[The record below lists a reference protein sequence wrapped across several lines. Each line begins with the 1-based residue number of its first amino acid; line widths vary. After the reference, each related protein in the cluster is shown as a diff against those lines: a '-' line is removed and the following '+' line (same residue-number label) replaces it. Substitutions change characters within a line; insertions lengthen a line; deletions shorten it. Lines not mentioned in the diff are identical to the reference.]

1 MMIQH
6 ASLGD
11 ARILVVDDV
20 QANIQLLERILRQN
34 SYTNIRALTDSR
46 EVLGTYVAWEP
57 DLVLLDLHM
66 PHLDGFAVLQQLSTL
81 PHAGAV
87 PVLVL
92 TADITPDVRQRA
104 LALGAKDFV
113 AKPFDITE
121 VVLRI
126 KNLLETRFLYVRL
139 QQHSGHLERQ
149 VRARTRALEAAQLEI
164 VDRLARAAEYR
175 DDATGEHIRRVGEL
189 SAQIAAAY
197 GLSATD
203 VALIRHAAPLHDIG
217 KLGIPDHIL
226 LKPGRLTFEE
236 RAQMQTHTTIGARL
250 LSRGSSSLVQV
261 AEQIALR
268 HHERWDGTGYP
279 HGLRGDNIPLVGR
292 IVAIADV
299 FDALRSSRPYKPAW
313 PVEHALDEIKRQR
326 GRQFD
331 PHLVELFLQVHD
343 VPLKDGHRLDAL
355 TSTSIL
361 QDVPEHEMVSV
372 NNGSF

>member
-1 MMIQH
+1 MIQH
-6 ASLGD
+6 APLGD
-11 ARILVVDDV
+11 ARILIVDDV
-20 QANIQLLERILRQN
+20 PANVQLLERILRQN
-34 SYTNIRALTDSR
+34 GYTNVHALTDSR
-46 EVLGTYVAWEP
+46 EVLGTFVAWEP

-66 PHLDGFAVLQQLSTL
+66 PHLDGFAVLQQLSDL
-81 PHAGAV
+81 PHAGLV

-149 VRARTRALEAAQLEI
+149 VRDRTRALEAAQLEI

-175 DDATGEHIRRVGEL
+175 DDATGEHIGRVGEL
-189 SAQIAAAY
+189 AAQIAAAHN
-197 GLSATD
+197 LSATD

-236 RAQMQTHTTIGARL
+236 RVQMQTHTTIGARL
-250 LSRGSSSLVQV
+250 LSRGSSLLIQM
-261 AEQIALR
+261 AEQIALT

-279 HGLRGDNIPLVGR
+279 QGLRGDAIPLVGR

-313 PVEHALDEIKRQR
+313 TVEHALSEIEQQR

-331 PHLVELFLQVHD
+331 PELVEHFLQVHD
-343 VPLKDGHRLDAL
+343 VPHNDGHRLNVL
-355 TSTSIL
+355 TVTTFL
-361 QDVPEHEMVSV
+361 PDLPEHELGPV
-372 NNGSF
+372 NSGPC